1 MAAKKQGAPKSAML
15 RKNTPLLFVMLLLIP
30 AHGGYYNFEVF
41 LCGAVLCVLLLADM
55 LGKRRLCIPAGA
67 EAWCLYGLCAS
78 MLLSVPFAV
87 SAGMAF
93 AGFWRILTWV
103 LFFLCAATYTD
114 AERRGI
120 LDAVA
125 YEGAILSAV
134 CIAAFLYDSAAG
146 FEDANRRIDGLFEY
160 ANTWSL
166 FLLVCL
172 ILLALRERRR
182 KVDYAA
188 MASLLCGIY
197 LSGSRGIFLL
207 TALLGIAYAAWQL
220 LRRRR
225 LLPVLL
231 GALAVA
237 ALGALSVL
245 LSGGMVLDRLRA
257 ITLHSS
263 SLNGRLLYYLD
274 GLSMIAAHPLGI
286 GRGGYLYLQS
296 VEQTGVYTL
305 HFIHNE
311 YLQCA
316 LDGGILG
323 GLCMAGLAAALFF
336 RRALPLRER
345 VAVLAIAAHAMIDFD
360 LQFTAVAF
368 LLLLCGAGGKTR
380 EFAVSRRKVCA
391 VGCTAL
397 AVVFSYF
404 TLAYFLDYSGNHAA
418 AYAMVPHDLSVAE
431 ERLMDFSSVAAAQ
444 GTADEIIDATDL
456 SMLAWDCKFAD
467 AVQRVDYA
475 AMAETKYQYLRLNRY
490 RMEVYG
496 EFAELLENACAQS
509 LPDEL
514 ERYKIL
520 ARLGAK
526 QLEEVKGATS
536 PLAYRIADKPELGR
550 SAEII
555 AQLMTISERED

>member
-1 MAAKKQGAPKSAML
+1 MAAKNKAISKDAKARQ
-15 RKNTPLLFVMLLLIP
+15 NTPLLFVMLLLVP
-30 AHGGYYNFEVF
+30 TYGGYYNFTVF
-41 LCGAVLCVLLLADM
+41 LCGAALCVLLLADV
-55 LGKRRLCIPAGA
+55 LGKGWLRIPTGA

-93 AGFWRILTWV
+93 AGFLRVFTWV
-103 LFFLCAATYTD
+103 LFFVYASTYTD
-114 AERRGI
+114 TERRGI

-134 CIAAFLYDSAAG
+134 CIAAFLYDNAAG

-182 KVDYAA
+182 KIDYAA
-188 MASLLCGIY
+188 MASLLCGIF

-207 TALLGIAYAAWQL
+207 TAALGIAYGVWQL
-220 LRRRR
+220 VRRRR
-225 LLPVLL
+225 FVPVVL
-231 GALAVA
+231 GVLAIA
-237 ALGALSVL
+237 AIGVLSVL

-257 ITLHSS
+257 ITLNSS

-274 GLSMIAAHPLGI
+274 GLSMIVSHPLGV

-305 HFIHNE
+305 RFIHNE

-323 GLCMAGLAAALFF
+323 GLCMVGLALALLL
-336 RRALPLRER
+336 RRGVPLRER
-345 VAVLAIAAHAMIDFD
+345 VVMLAIAAHALIDFD
-360 LQFTAVAF
+360 LQFTAIAF
-368 LLLLCGAGGKTR
+368 LLLLCGAGGRTR
-380 EFAVSRRKVCA
+380 EFAASRRKVCA

-397 AVVFSYF
+397 AAVFSYF
-404 TLAYFLDYSGNHAA
+404 TLAYFLGYAGNHAA
-418 AYAMVPHDLSVAE
+418 AYAMVPRDLSVAE
-431 ERLMDFSSVAAAQ
+431 EHLMSFSSVADAQPAAD
-444 GTADEIIDATDL
+444 AIIGSTDL

-467 AVQRVDYA
+467 AVQRTDYP

-490 RMEVYG
+490 RMEVYE
-496 EFAELLENACAQS
+496 EFAKLLENACAQS
-509 LPDEL
+509 SPDEL

-520 ARLGAK
+520 ARLGAE
-526 QLEEVKGATS
+526 QLEEVKENTS
-536 PLAYRIADKPELGR
+536 PLAYRIADKPALEKG
-550 SAEII
+550 AKIT